1 MVVVRWTNQ
10 SINDIQNIA
19 EYISK
24 DSLKYAR
31 IQVNTFFGRCKILEK
46 FPLSG
51 RVVPEVENE
60 NIRELIVGTY
70 RIIYLI
76 RSEKMID
83 ILTVHHSYKLLKL

>member
-1 MVVVRWTNQ
+1 MVIVRWTNQ

-31 IQVNTFFGRCKILEK
+31 LQVNAFFDRCKILEQ

-51 RVVPEVENE
+51 RIVPEIENE
-60 NIRELIVGTY
+60 NIRELIVGSY
-70 RIIYLI
+70 RIIYLL
-76 RSEKMID
+76 RTEKSID